1 MRHRW
6 KGISAL
12 LIAAVLGFCWWLR
25 GHPGARPPEP
35 IAATA
40 ASPAPAPAINPIAA
54 PKTANTGK
62 KSGQFDAIEVCGVG
76 RVKLDRA
83 DIAAT
88 DKYFDALISKS
99 RSRWLAALRN
109 SDDYRARAT
118 GLYLEGIFDRDS
130 PQKDPDGARDELVQL
145 AVGTKDPAA
154 FALAYSKCIKGEG
167 VSPEGACPQLS
178 LDDWTRADSDNA
190 VPWLQLAAQARR
202 KNDAGAEAAAFAQAA
217 KAHRYETY
225 DWSLFSFARD
235 AIPDDAT
242 AAERWMLS
250 VQIIGVEAAMPPP
263 FGPLFQYCSRDSLSN
278 DTVHRQCNA
287 LAELMVEKARTLLDL
302 GLGRALGARLSWP
315 AQRLEKLTQE
325 MHAAMQVMSEMTVTD
340 PRQQWSCDAVARG
353 NAYMSQ
359 WDELGERGLTKQA
372 IERSGESV
380 AELARKYEEGIK
392 ALANQQSSN
401 P

>member
-1 MRHRW
+1 
-6 KGISAL
+6 
-12 LIAAVLGFCWWLR
+12 
-25 GHPGARPPEP
+25 
-35 IAATA
+35 
-40 ASPAPAPAINPIAA
+40 
-54 PKTANTGK
+54 
-62 KSGQFDAIEVCGVG
+62 
-76 RVKLDRA
+76 
-83 DIAAT
+83 
-88 DKYFDALISKS
+88 
-99 RSRWLAALRN
+99 
-109 SDDYRARAT
+109 
-118 GLYLEGIFDRDS
+118 
-130 PQKDPDGARDELVQL
+130 
-145 AVGTKDPAA
+145 
-154 FALAYSKCIKGEG
+154 
-167 VSPEGACPQLS
+167 
-178 LDDWTRADSDNA
+178 
-190 VPWLQLAAQARR
+190 
-202 KNDAGAEAAAFAQAA
+202 
-217 KAHRYETY
+217 
-225 DWSLFSFARD
+225 
-235 AIPDDAT
+235 
-242 AAERWMLS
+242 MLS

-359 WDELGERGLTKQA
+359 WAELGERGLTKQA

-380 AELARKYEEGIK
+380 AELARKYEEGMK